1 MAGFQ
6 SNAISAQGV
15 LIKVESGTLGA
26 TKVITAITKA
36 AQAVVS
42 CAGHGFTLGQIVQFA
57 SVVGMVEINGLRG
70 TVVAAPTDTFTVDID
85 STGFTAY
92 GSGGTAAPVVYVD
105 LCEVKTFTGFD
116 GQASEIDVTT
126 ICSDAKEVRLGL
138 QDFGAFSFE
147 MNYVPDD
154 PGQMQMQSA
163 KASGVAL
170 AFRFVLPGTYGAW
183 NFNAYVKA
191 FPIAGGV
198 DGVLTSSVSLRIS
211 GAPTFVPGA

>member
-6 SNAISAQGV
+6 SEAISAQGV
-15 LIKVESGTLGA
+15 KISVDKGA
-26 TKVITAITKA
+26 GV
-36 AQAVVS
+36 
-42 CAGHGFTLGQIVQFA
+42 F
-57 SVVGMVEINGLRG
+57 
-70 TVVAAPTDTFTVDID
+70 
-85 STGFTAY
+85 
-92 GSGGTAAPVVYVD
+92 VD

-154 PGQMQMQSA
+154 QGQIAMQTA
-163 KASGVAL
+163 KAAGTAI
-170 AFRFVLPGTYGAW
+170 AFKFTLPGTYGEWA
-183 NFNAYVKA
+183 FDAYVKA

-211 GAPTFVPGA
+211 GAPTFTPGAP